1 MIGMTKIFR
10 NFFRVAYGVNCGS
23 PKKKKISPDL
33 PLQKK
38 PIGVARWLIRP
49 IHTGFQSCV
58 CGDTGGSQTRPARLG
73 AFSVRLAQSVG
84 VLWRCSVFCGDTPSL
99 SPSYPPCIQFCGDA
113 VGSNRAS
120 KAPHAPH
127 QHKPTQSVAI
137 GRSICTKPSPHP
149 PKHPPNPPRHPI
161 STHIEPV

>member
-1 MIGMTKIFR
+1 M
-10 NFFRVAYGVNCGS
+10 GS
-23 PKKKKISPDL
+23 IAARPKKKKYLQIYPCKKN
-33 PLQKK
+33 PL
-38 PIGVARWLIRP
+38 AWL
-49 IHTGFQSCV
+49 
-58 CGDTGGSQTRPARLG
+58 GGSFDPFTQAFSHAFVVIRAGRRPAPARLG

-99 SPSYPPCIQFCGDA
+99 SPSYPPCVQFCADT